1 MKQGLLMFAILLA
14 AVVVGNLLGD
24 FASGVSSIAWLGKTF
39 DIGFSTFDL
48 NLKIFV
54 ITLGFHIHVCV
65 SEILMIIIGL
75 ICYPK
80 MAKLLFG

>member
-54 ITLGFHIHVCV
+54 IT
-65 SEILMIIIGL
+65 
-75 ICYPK
+75 
-80 MAKLLFG
+80 

>member
-24 FASGVSSIAWLGKTF
+24 FAWLGKTF